1 MIKIIM
7 SHTLKNKERMQS
19 IFIEAIL
26 EENEYCKK
34 NNKNHFNKNLVISV
48 DFNQVIKAGYVI
60 NYFLQKV
67 IK

>member
-26 EENEYCKK
+26 EEMNIVKK
-34 NNKNHFNKNLVISV
+34 T
-48 DFNQVIKAGYVI
+48 IKIILI
-60 NYFLQKV
+60 NILSYL
-67 IK
+67 

>member
-34 NNKNHFNKNLVISV
+34 K
-48 DFNQVIKAGYVI
+48 Q
-60 NYFLQKV
+60 
-67 IK
+67 